1 MFPTVNQLIK
11 NQKDIE
17 QQKTHIDRKQ
27 IFKIVN

>member
-1 MFPTVNQLIK
+1 VNQLIK